1 VDVELRR
8 DLWELITD
16 LNDDGTTI
24 LLTTHYIEG
33 GRAALRSG
41 RHHERGQQ
49 GGGRDPQD
57 LMERGTDT
65 VEVGLSEAP
74 TTAPTLDVEGVH
86 SVTVEGDTLLVTAA
100 GGKHARA
107 GGDARPGITGVHRHV
122 AGRPPGLPGG
132 GVRRP
137 DARRARAERRD
148 GGGTVRSTGFRT
160 LLHREILRYVRRP
173 RNTFLPPVI
182 TNLLYFT
189 VFGVV
194 LGARIDLGDVG
205 LQQTGLSP
213 SEAYILFILPGL
225 VVLGMISN
233 AFENASF
240 SIFHGR
246 WNEYIHEVLTLAAVP
261 HRDGTGLRHGVALRG
276 VVVGLI
282 IWGIGWLFAPVP
294 LVNPFYLLRVHD
306 RHPGAVRR
314 LRSHRRALGGGF
326 RLP

>member
-1 VDVELRR
+1 
-8 DLWELITD
+8 
-16 LNDDGTTI
+16 
-24 LLTTHYIEG
+24 
-33 GRAALRSG
+33 
-41 RHHERGQQ
+41 
-49 GGGRDPQD
+49 
-57 LMERGTDT
+57 
-65 VEVGLSEAP
+65 
-74 TTAPTLDVEGVH
+74 
-86 SVTVEGDTLLVTAA
+86 
-100 GGKHARA
+100 
-107 GGDARPGITGVHRHV
+107 
-122 AGRPPGLPGG
+122 
-132 GVRRP
+132 
-137 DARRARAERRD
+137 
-148 GGGTVRSTGFRT
+148 
-160 LLHREILRYVRRP
+160 
-173 RNTFLPPVI
+173 
-182 TNLLYFT
+182 
-189 VFGVV
+189 V

-261 HRDGTGLRHGVALRG
+261 HRDGTGLRHGVELRG

-326 RLP
+326 RLPDGDESVHHPAARLFGAVFYPLEALDGIALTVSYFNPMVYMVNGVRYGVVPGAVDVDPNTSLAVLTGLTVAVVALDVALVKRGYGLVE